1 MKSFIFGMVS
11 ILFLL
16 LCSVSVYADS
26 TYVVQAGDTL
36 YSISRKFDVSVTS
49 LRKENNI
56 SEDNVIKVGQKLS
69 IPEKA
74 SNVGISSATAVHG
87 DSSAVVAKTGSSAIS
102 VEGKDMKRKF
112 DVYTVQKGDT
122 FYRIAK
128 VNDITVSELKELNDL
143 SEDSILKAG
152 QKLKIPVSIV
162 DSSLANL
169 PDLPSNDP
177 RTYSKKKGD
186 SSLTWPVEKPEVTY
200 IKGKVS
206 GVHLSAK
213 EKESVKCIRAGT
225 VVYTGNYRGYGQVV
239 FVQSKANYIYAYT
252 GLESIKVKNGDYVV
266 FGDVLGTA
274 GTDSIKGTSQISFMV
289 FNKSVPVDP
298 EKAPR
303 G

>member
-1 MKSFIFGMVS
+1 MKSFVFGIVS
-11 ILFLL
+11 IFFLIF
-16 LCSVSVYADS
+16 CAVSVYAD

-36 YSISRKFDVSVTS
+36 YSIGRKFDVSVSS

-56 SEDNVIKVGQKLS
+56 SENNVIRVGQKLS
-69 IPEKA
+69 IPEKT
-74 SNVGISSATAVHG
+74 SAAVA
-87 DSSAVVAKTGSSAIS
+87 DSSKIEGIDATGKKENS
-102 VEGKDMKRKF
+102 VRKY

-128 VNDITVSELKELNDL
+128 VNDMSVSELKQLNDL
-143 SEDSILKAG
+143 SEDSVLLAG

-162 DSSLANL
+162 DSSNANL
-169 PDLPSNDP
+169 PDLPSKDP
-177 RTYSKKKGD
+177 RSYSKRKGN
-186 SSLTWPVEKPEVTY
+186 SSLTWPVEKPDVTY

-213 EKESVKCIRAGT
+213 KNEAVKCIRAGT

-252 GLESIKVKNGDYVV
+252 GLDSIKVKNGDYVV
-266 FGDVLGTA
+266 FGDVLGNA